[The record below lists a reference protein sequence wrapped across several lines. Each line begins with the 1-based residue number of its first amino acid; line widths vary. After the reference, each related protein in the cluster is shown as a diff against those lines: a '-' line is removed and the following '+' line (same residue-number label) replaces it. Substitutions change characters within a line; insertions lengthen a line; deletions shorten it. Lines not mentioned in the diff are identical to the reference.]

1 MGYSYDRRVA
11 STATPSFDAVVRTDL
26 GPKLRQNAA
35 KATKVADKAEDLQR
49 KARSPLDARQQKAF
63 ESDVAG
69 VLRDADQ
76 VAYKTLDALRPVLS
90 KGKQELSE
98 VTTEFDALRDARSL
112 VQELSKLDGLRM
124 QVQVAAREPD
134 MSTIPRLLHEL
145 AMSCVYV
152 NDFYRQLRNSYGH

>member
-1 MGYSYDRRVA
+1 MDYSYDRRVA
-11 STATPSFDAVVRTDL
+11 SSATPSFDAVVRTDL

-35 KATKVADKAEDLQR
+35 KAAKIADKAEDLQR
-49 KARSPLDARQQKAF
+49 KAHGPMDTRRQEA
-63 ESDVAG
+63 VASL
-69 VLRDADQ
+69 LRDADQ
-76 VAYKTLDALRPVLS
+76 AAYKTLDALRPVLS
-90 KGKQELSE
+90 KGKQELGE
-98 VTTEFDALRDARSL
+98 ITTEFDALRDARSL